1 MKHLVV
7 CSMLAVCGNACDQ
20 TATIPATPAAPV
32 VAAPAPPVPR
42 VPHTLSGVVFE
53 IVPEGRRPVHNVDV
67 YCDGCGSEVGHTR
80 VFTDPDGV
88 YSFEWTYDGVNRLL
102 ISKDGYRVANP
113 TATSGALEFKDAMV
127 SGDTRFDI
135 EMARR

>member
-1 MKHLVV
+1 MQRLMV
-7 CSMLAVCGNACDQ
+7 CWILAVCVYACDG
-20 TATIPATPAAPV
+20 TATSPATLTAPTV
-32 VAAPAPPVPR
+32 VTPAPPAPR

-67 YCDGCGSEVGHTR
+67 YCDGCGSEQGHTS
-80 VFTDPDGV
+80 VHTDVDGL
-88 YSFEWTYDGVNRLL
+88 YSFGWTYDGVNRLL
-102 ISKDGYRVANP
+102 ISKEGYRVVNP